1 MCAFLSVT
9 LTGVFLDCQAK
20 PSPLVL
26 YSSDGSTTTVSIN
39 DRLYTQS
46 IKDKLTAVET
56 LMQQFL
62 VQIDPSFI
70 LRFNH
75 HVNPRPAC
83 FSVVVG
89 LPSKNC
95 ASLRIEADSAERALT
110 HAFLYVIR
118 LMY

>member
-9 LTGVFLDCQAK
+9 LTGLFLDSQAK
-20 PSPLVL
+20 PSPIVL
-26 YSSDGSTTTVSIN
+26 YAADGTISIN
-39 DRLYTQS
+39 DKLYAQTT
-46 IKDKLTAVET
+46 KDKAAAVET

-70 LRFNH
+70 LRFNQ

-83 FSVVVG
+83 FSVVIG
-89 LPSKNC
+89 LPSRNC
-95 ASLRIEADSAERALT
+95 SSLRIESDSEERSLM